1 MDLRLL
7 GHRCPLCYASAT
19 EFLCRGCRGDLPLL
33 GPACR
38 GCALPLPAGDLCG
51 VCQRRPE
58 PFSAARAALVY
69 TAPADS
75 LIRDYKQRDPVAARR
90 LFGEL
95 LSDAADSLPEVL
107 VPVPSHLTKLLRRG
121 YNPALELALALA
133 DGRRFQVLDCLR
145 VRPGMGQKGL
155 DRRTRL
161 AQTARFAA
169 RQRLDGV
176 RVTLVDDV
184 LTTGATA
191 RDATRALL
199 AAGAV
204 EVQLLALA
212 RALPPGA

>member
-7 GHRCPLCYASAT
+7 GHRCPLCHASAAD
-19 EFLCRGCRGDLPLL
+19 FLCHGCRNDLPLL

-38 GCALPLPAGDLCG
+38 GCALPLPAGELCG
-51 VCQRRPE
+51 ACQRRPE
-58 PFSAARAALVY
+58 PFSAARAALIY
-69 TAPADS
+69 TAPADT

-90 LFGEL
+90 LFCEL
-95 LSDAADSLPEVL
+95 MAEAADGLPEVL
-107 VPVPSHLTKLLRRG
+107 VPVPTHLGKLLRRG

-133 DGRRFQVLDCLR
+133 ERRPFTVLDILR
-145 VRPGMGQKGL
+145 VRPGLGQKGL

-169 RQRLDGV
+169 RRRLDGA